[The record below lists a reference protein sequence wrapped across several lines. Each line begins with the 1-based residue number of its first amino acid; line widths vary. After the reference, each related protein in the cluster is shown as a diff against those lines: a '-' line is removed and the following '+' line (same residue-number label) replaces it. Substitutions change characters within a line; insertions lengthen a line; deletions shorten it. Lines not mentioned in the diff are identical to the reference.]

1 MEAPHFGVSLPVP
14 CVQELAK
21 KSINQVPQ
29 RYVRSDLSGA
39 PFTSSCESAL
49 STQFPVID
57 LARLASFDTKNSE
70 LEKLDLACKEWG
82 FFHVINHGVSLSL
95 VEDMKN
101 RIVEFFELPLEEKNK
116 YKQLPGE
123 LQGFGQLFVVSDDQ
137 KLDWGDMMYV
147 VPFPKYMG
155 SRLLEKLPREFRETV
170 EGYSEA
176 VRELAMKLL
185 SIMAD
190 ALKIDPRY
198 MMDLFEEGRQDM
210 RIGYYPPCPLPD
222 LVMGLAPHSD
232 IGALTI
238 LLQVNEVAGLQVKK
252 DGKWILVNPIPDAF
266 IVNIGDVLEVVTNGT
281 YKSIEHRAIIN
292 STKERLSLALFHSMK
307 VDGIVGPAPFLVTP
321 ESPAIFGQI
330 SIVDLFKRFLGK
342 KLSGKSLIDELRL
355 PKEVTLS
362 Q

>member
-330 SIVDLFKRFLGK
+330 SIVDLFK
-342 KLSGKSLIDELRL
+342 
-355 PKEVTLS
+355 
-362 Q
+362 